1 MSQISTKVE
10 FFIALAKAKTVIA
23 RRFDNRLSF
32 HGLGF
37 SDFMILYHLS
47 VAEGGKLRRTDLAE
61 KIGLTASGITRML
74 LPMEKIGL
82 VKRESNKDDA
92 RVSFVSIASGGKELL
107 KDAMERVELLAED
120 LLPQENTKKLNECIE
135 LFTELGKTVVY

>member
-1 MSQISTKVE
+1 
-10 FFIALAKAKTVIA
+10 
-23 RRFDNRLSF
+23 
-32 HGLGF
+32 
-37 SDFMILYHLS
+37 
-47 VAEGGKLRRTDLAE
+47 
-61 KIGLTASGITRML
+61 ML